1 MLADSRRPATAHP
14 PVTMRLSV
22 CLLIA
27 GLAAAPAATPAAA
40 QAPDP
45 ATLDRIT
52 VSARHDTVAAERPE
66 AVSVLAAE
74 AIARVAAT
82 HASELLARVPGAWI
96 SRGSGQEQ
104 LTAIRSPVLTGAGA
118 CGAFLFLEDGVPIRP
133 AGFCNV
139 NQLFELNTE
148 QAGAVEVLRGPGAA
162 VHGSNALHGVI
173 NVRPRAPADA
183 PARAFAIE
191 AGPER
196 YRRGQFTLADADGAA
211 HWRIDGY
218 GVSTDSFRPDEGYDQ
233 QKLSAQ
239 LAFPDSAGGWRW
251 LLSAANL
258 NQETAGFVTG
268 ERAYRDGRRLR
279 NENPE
284 AFRDGRAVRLQGRA
298 EWQLDGGAS
307 FAFVPYARRDSLRFI
322 QHFTPGKPLEDTGSR
337 SLGAQA
343 MWRHEGAWRRQWG
356 VDVELARGEVR
367 QFQPRALTDSTPFQN
382 AIRPAGVHYDYAVDA
397 TSLALFGEVERALS
411 ARATLFA
418 GARAERLR
426 YRYDNRAAD
435 GNLRADGTPCG
446 FGGCLY
452 NRPADRSDR
461 FDDISAQLGLRHAL
475 DARWSASGRVA
486 RAFRFPQAAEL
497 YRLQRGQDVADLR
510 AETLDGIELGLHRT
524 GTFALDLSAYAYAK
538 RNVILRDA
546 QGFNLSDGRTTHRGI
561 EAAWRWDFADGWRLA
576 GNAAYAVQRYAFDRA
591 IAGGETI
598 VRGNEVDTA
607 PRTLGGLRLGHDHA
621 RFGKVELEW
630 QHLGGY
636 WLDAANTQRYGGH
649 DLLHLRWS
657 RDVGDVWRLSLR
669 AMNLTDR
676 RYAERADLAFGEFRY
691 FPGAGRS
698 LFAAVEYRPV
708 L

>member
-1 MLADSRRPATAHP
+1 MFRTA
-14 PVTMRLSV
+14 S
-22 CLLIA
+22 LLLA
-27 GLAAAPAATPAAA
+27 GLAAAPSPA
-40 QAPDP
+40 QPVDP

-52 VSARHDTVAAERPE
+52 VSARRDTAANERPE
-66 AVSVLAAE
+66 AVGALDADTV
-74 AIARVAAT
+74 ARVAAT

-104 LTAIRSPVLTGAGA
+104 LTAIRSPVLAGTGA

-139 NQLFELNTE
+139 NQLFELNTG

-162 VHGSNALHGVI
+162 VHGSNALHGVV
-173 NVRPRAPADA
+173 NVRPRAPAEA
-183 PARAFAIE
+183 PARAFSIE
-191 AGPER
+191 AGPHR
-196 YRRGQFTLADADGAA
+196 YRRGQFTLADAEGAA

-218 GVSTDSFRPDEGYDQ
+218 GVGTQSFRADEGFDQ
-233 QKLSAQ
+233 QHLGAQ
-239 LAFPDSAGGWRW
+239 LVFPDSAGGWRW
-251 LLSAANL
+251 LLSASNL
-258 NQETAGFVTG
+258 DQETAGFVTG
-268 ERAYRDGRRLR
+268 EGAYRDARRFR

-298 EWQLDGGAS
+298 EWLLDGAAA
-307 FAFVPYARRDSLRFI
+307 FVFVPYARRDSLRFI

-343 MWRHEGAWRRQWG
+343 MWRHDGAWRRQWG
-356 VDVELARGEVR
+356 VDVEFARGEAT
-367 QFQPRALTDSTPFQN
+367 QFQPRALTDGTPFQN
-382 AIRPAGVHYDYAVDA
+382 AIRPAGVHYDHAVDA
-397 TSLALFGEVERALS
+397 TNVALFGEVERTLS

-452 NRPADRSDR
+452 NRPADR
-461 FDDISAQLGLRHAL
+461 DDAFENLSAQLGLRHVL
-475 DARWSASGRVA
+475 GERWSASGRVA

-510 AETLDGIELGLHRT
+510 AETLDGIELGLHRD
-524 GTFALDLSAYAYAK
+524 GAFALDLSAYAYDK
-538 RNVILRDA
+538 RHVILRDA
-546 QGFNLSDGRTTHRGI
+546 QGFNLGDGRTTHRGI
-561 EAAWRWDFADGWRLA
+561 EAAWRWSFAEGWRLD

-598 VRGNEVDTA
+598 ARGNEVDTA
-607 PRTLGGLRLGHDHA
+607 PRMLGGVRLARSDARLGD
-621 RFGKVELEW
+621 FELEW

-636 WLDAANTQRYGGH
+636 WLDAANTRRYGGH

-657 RDVGDVWRLSLR
+657 RDLGEAWRVSLR
-669 AMNLTDR
+669 AMNLADR

-691 FPGAGRS
+691 FPGAGRGV
-698 LFAAVEYRPV
+698 FVAVEYSR
-708 L
+708 